1 MYNNTV
7 RQGQPT
13 IVTKGWRMARKA
25 DRQAAILELIGA
37 HDVASQED
45 LRRLLD
51 RRGVSVTQ
59 ATLSRDLR
67 ELGVVRVP
75 GEAGARYALPG
86 TVAGEGIPSLES
98 LLPQLFS
105 SIDGVGE
112 LIVLRTLAS
121 GAQPVSEA
129 IDATA
134 WREVLGTVAGENTI
148 LVICRSTQARQE
160 VTLRLTELA
169 RGNPALMRG

>member
-1 MYNNTV
+1 
-7 RQGQPT
+7 
-13 IVTKGWRMARKA
+13 MAGKTQ
-25 DRQAAILELIGA
+25 RQAAILELIGA

-45 LRRLLD
+45 LRRLLET
-51 RRGVSVTQ
+51 RGVSVTQ

-75 GEAGARYALPG
+75 GESGARYALPE
-86 TVAGEGIPSLES
+86 TVVGDAIPSLET

-112 LIVLRTLAS
+112 LIVLHTLAS

-129 IDATA
+129 IDGAG

-148 LVICRSTQARQE
+148 LVICRSAQARQE
-160 VTLRLTELA
+160 VTLRLTKLA
-169 RGNPALMRG
+169 NGD